1 MTLELKNIIEALLFS
16 AERPLSPKE
25 IRAIFA
31 EATDEENPGMSE
43 PFRNVREAQIVA
55 TLDELKAECEL
66 QRHSYQLVEIA
77 GGWRLVTRPEYAPWL
92 KKLLDEARPH
102 RLSPPSLET
111 LAIIALRQP
120 ISRADIAAIRG
131 VEVDGVIKT
140 LLERDMITIVGKSD
154 APGRPMLYGTT
165 QKFLEHFGLRD
176 IDDMPKAAE
185 LRLQAAALK
194 TAEQKMEEAKAK
206 ATDAGSSG
214 SDAAPEAVAEVK
226 ATPHPDPLRPGH
238 DEVASRGLG
247 SPQGER
253 GEAKGGQ
260 GRATPHPDALRPGQD
275 EVASQG
281 LGSPASEVE
290 EAISAGLSDE
300 DEDDDEY
307 EEDED
312 EGEEDEERE

>member
-1 MTLELKNIIEALLFS
+1 MTLELKQIIEALLFS

-25 IRAIFA
+25 IRTIFA
-31 EATDEENPGMSE
+31 EATDEENPGVPE

-66 QRHSYQLVEIA
+66 QQRSYQLVEIA
-77 GGWRLVTRPEYAPWL
+77 GGWRLVTRAEYAPWL

-120 ISRADIAAIRG
+120 IARADIAAIRG
-131 VEVDGVIKT
+131 VEVDGVVKT
-140 LLERDMITIVGKSD
+140 LLERDLITIVGKSE

-194 TAEQKMEEAKAK
+194 TAEQKVQEAQAK
-206 ATDAGSSG
+206 ETDAAASG
-214 SDAAPEAVAEVK
+214 TDAVQT
-226 ATPHPDPLRPGH
+226 ATPHPDPL
-238 DEVASRGLG
+238 
-247 SPQGER
+247 PQGER
-253 GEAKGGQ
+253 GDVSSPPGGEDKGEGVE
-260 GRATPHPDALRPGQD
+260 THP
-275 EVASQG
+275 
-281 LGSPASEVE
+281 
-290 EAISAGLSDE
+290 
-300 DEDDDEY
+300 
-307 EEDED
+307 
-312 EGEEDEERE
+312 

>member
-1 MTLELKNIIEALLFS
+1 MTLELKQIIEALLFS
-16 AERPLSPKE
+16 AERPLSPKD

-31 EATDEENPGMSE
+31 EATDEENSPGVTE

-55 TLDELKAECEL
+55 VLEELMAECEL
-66 QRHSYQLVEIA
+66 QHRSYQLVEIA
-77 GGWRLVTRPEYAPWL
+77 GGWRLVTRPEYAPWV

-176 IDDMPKAAE
+176 LDDMPKAAE

-194 TAEQKMEEAKAK
+194 TAEQKTEETQARE
-206 ATDAGSSG
+206 T
-214 SDAAPEAVAEVK
+214 
-226 ATPHPDPLRPGH
+226 ATPHPNPLRPGH

-253 GEAKGGQ
+253 GETPAGQ
-260 GRATPHPDALRPGQD
+260 EQATPHPDPLPHQGERG
-275 EVASQG
+275 EASSTTLSDG
-281 LGSPASEVE
+281 E
-290 EAISAGLSDE
+290 EA
-300 DEDDDEY
+300 
-307 EEDED
+307 D

>member
-1 MTLELKNIIEALLFS
+1 MTLELKQIIEALLFS

-31 EATDEENPGMSE
+31 EATDEENSPAVSE

-55 TLDELKAECEL
+55 VLDELKAECEL

-140 LLERDMITIVGKSD
+140 LLERDMITIVGKSE

-194 TAEQKMEEAKAK
+194 TAEQKAEEAQAK
-206 ATDAGSSG
+206 
-214 SDAAPEAVAEVK
+214 EAVTN
-226 ATPHPDPLRPGH
+226 ATTTTPDDGQTP
-238 DEVASRGLG
+238 ET
-247 SPQGER
+247 PQ
-253 GEAKGGQ
+253 
-260 GRATPHPDALRPGQD
+260 
-275 EVASQG
+275 
-281 LGSPASEVE
+281 
-290 EAISAGLSDE
+290 
-300 DEDDDEY
+300 
-307 EEDED
+307 
-312 EGEEDEERE
+312 

>member
-1 MTLELKNIIEALLFS
+1 MTLELKQIIEALLFS

-25 IRAIFA
+25 IRTIFA
-31 EATDEENPGMSE
+31 EAIDEDNPGMTE

-55 TLDELKAECEL
+55 ALDELKAECEL
-66 QRHSYQLVEIA
+66 QQRSYQLVEIA
-77 GGWRLVTRPEYAPWL
+77 GGWRLVTRAEYAPWL

-140 LLERDMITIVGKSD
+140 LLERDMITIVGKSE

-194 TAEQKMEEAKAK
+194 TAEEKTQ
-206 ATDAGSSG
+206 AGTP
-214 SDAAPEAVAEVK
+214 APPENQNEGQ
-226 ATPHPDPLRPGH
+226 TPTT
-238 DEVASRGLG
+238 
-247 SPQGER
+247 PQ
-253 GEAKGGQ
+253 
-260 GRATPHPDALRPGQD
+260 
-275 EVASQG
+275 
-281 LGSPASEVE
+281 
-290 EAISAGLSDE
+290 
-300 DEDDDEY
+300 
-307 EEDED
+307 
-312 EGEEDEERE
+312 